1 MVIFINF
8 KLKIMKS
15 LNYNSHK
22 NSFLLISKF
31 SILSFILFFV
41 LLSCSRNEEPTFTPK
56 NIPFTTLG
64 KSFMT
69 SDQTIPQQN
78 IVITN
83 QAQWTNLLNQI
94 TPLTWQ
100 PLTTT
105 NVDFTTDI
113 VIAVLDNNDRPHSG
127 FSITINSIIENEN
140 QIVVDFSTMG
150 SQNGY
155 SVFTQP
161 YHIVKIPRQS
171 KPFIFQ

>member
-1 MVIFINF
+1 
-8 KLKIMKS
+8 MKS
-15 LNYNSHK
+15 INYNSQK
-22 NSFLLISKF
+22 NSFLPISKF
-31 SILSFILFFV
+31 SILSFMLFFV

-69 SDQTIPQQN
+69 SYQTIPQQN

-140 QIVVDFSTMG
+140 HVVVDFSTMG

-155 SVFTQP
+155 AVLTQP
-161 YHIVKIPRQS
+161 YHIVKIPRQA

>member
-1 MVIFINF
+1 
-8 KLKIMKS
+8 MKS
-15 LNYNSHK
+15 INYNSQK

-41 LLSCSRNEEPTFTPK
+41 LISCSRNEEPTFTPT

-64 KSFMT
+64 KSYIIT
-69 SDQTIPQQN
+69 NSSINIPQQN

-83 QAQWTNLLNQI
+83 QAQWTNLLNQMNPHI
-94 TPLTWQ
+94 WQ

-113 VIAVLDNNDRPHSG
+113 VIAVLDNNERPHTG
-127 FSITINSIIENEN
+127 FSITIISIIENE
-140 QIVVDFSTMG
+140 IHVVVDFSTMG

-155 SVFTQP
+155 AVFTQP

>member
-1 MVIFINF
+1 
-8 KLKIMKS
+8 MKS
-15 LNYNSHK
+15 INYNSQK

-41 LLSCSRNEEPTFTPK
+41 LLSCSKNKEEEQILSFTPQ

-64 KSFMT
+64 KNYIITNSST
-69 SDQTIPQQN
+69 NIPQQN

-83 QAQWTNLLNQI
+83 QAEWTNFLNLMNPHI
-94 TPLTWQ
+94 FE

-105 NVDFTTDI
+105 NIDFTTDI
-113 VIAVLDNNDRPHSG
+113 VIAVLDYNQRPHTG

-140 QIVVDFSTMG
+140 DVVVDFSTMG

-155 SVFTQP
+155 SVFSQP
-161 YHIVKIPRQS
+161 YHIVKLPRQL
-171 KPFIFQ
+171 KTINFQ